1 MKVRVRVT
9 GDGLARAEALVSDI
23 RRRAIERLQARAAE
37 RREIERRR
45 VPAAS
50 SQQDPTER

>member
-37 RREIERRR
+37 RRETERRR